1 MLKTRGKRDLNL
13 GSQPVISKVS
23 SEPGHD
29 GSRSML
35 SSDPKIRGHM
45 INLKK
50 IMLPCLQDK
59 MKGFTSTLIRDNV
72 VIFYAGMDATNLH
85 FSNKATHTGFI
96 ELGLTVR
103 QDQSQTDPHVRLK
116 NAMKQLMDLIL
127 TEFNEM
133 MTVLAGDKTC
143 LLTREILGDCG
154 ASGEKDGKYFISAGS
169 QERQTIDFRMND
181 GNQPFLELRHIQNAS
196 ILFEKYGVFYMPLKM
211 VAADIKVGM
220 ATYGTSDWAFRDT
233 TFQQAIT
240 RGGLTLTNW
249 TFYSLLRE
257 CFPAVTMRKM
267 KVREAV
273 VSMIEANIQRAS
285 LESNQADVN
294 KLKKDLNAELD
305 AYQNDAELERVLN
318 FDTMF
323 RRCVLL
329 GYLPNHEEF
338 QEVLNNTY
346 NQAILREIRV
356 VLLPQ

>member
-1 MLKTRGKRDLNL
+1 MLKTRGKRELNL

-23 SEPGHD
+23 AEPGRD
-29 GSRSML
+29 GSQSML

-45 INLKK
+45 ISLKK
-50 IMLPCLQDK
+50 IMMPCLQDK
-59 MKGFTSTLIRDNV
+59 IKSYTSTLIRDNA
-72 VIFYAGMDATNLH
+72 ILFYAGIDATNLH

-96 ELGLTVR
+96 ELGLTLR
-103 QDQSQTDPHVRLK
+103 SDPLQADLQVRLK
-116 NAMKQLMDLIL
+116 NAMKILMDLIL
-127 TEFNEM
+127 AEFNEI

-143 LLTREILGDCG
+143 LLTREILGECKSG
-154 ASGEKDGKYFISAGS
+154 GEKDGKYFVVAGS
-169 QERQTIDFRMND
+169 GERQTIDFRMND
-181 GNQPFLELRHIQNAS
+181 GNQPFLEIRYIQNAAQ
-196 ILFEKYGVFYMPLKM
+196 LFEKYGVFYMPLKM

-220 ATYGTSDWAFRDT
+220 ARYGTPDWAFRET

-273 VSMIEANIQRAS
+273 INMIEVNVQRAS

-305 AYQNDAELERVLN
+305 AYQNDAQLERVLN

-323 RRCVLL
+323 KRCVLL

-356 VLLPQ
+356 VMLPQ